1 MIGNAK
7 SVGGE
12 ARLRDRVA
20 ALEAELA
27 ATKLRAD
34 ALMAERD
41 RLREAY
47 RHLELQLELQRRR
60 LFVAKAER
68 IDTKQL
74 ELEFAATLAKLNKL
88 AEQLPEDVLKK
99 LGSPGGTKKP
109 KRKPTGRRDLRDV
122 DLPEEHI
129 VIVDPACEG
138 TAVRIDTEET
148 CQIMWRRGG
157 PVRVVTVRIKYCSV
171 LSSPTSDP
179 AVAAPDDATPAAGD
193 AAPALGG
200 AAPVLDETVP
210 VLDTIAP
217 VLDTTALVLD
227 AATSVLDVA
236 VDPVPDATAVA
247 VDAAPEP
254 VLDMVTSQPAGVGT
268 KVIVTAPVPP
278 QILNRSIATASLLA
292 HIVSDKLCD
301 GLPLNRQ
308 EDRFARLGV
317 RIDRGSMSRW
327 LEDLGM
333 IMGSSLVKAMRDD
346 AFATAFCIST
356 DATGV
361 LVQPIRTDDK
371 QRRACRRGHYFVQIA
386 DDDHIFFEYTPKET
400 SAAVGE
406 MFRGYSG
413 YIQADAKSVYDF
425 LFRSPEQRVP
435 LDDQAVDLAVRH
447 ELGCWSH
454 VRTKFWEAAITK
466 DVVAREG
473 LARIARIFELDRAW
487 RHRPHAEIKSLRD
500 EHLRPHV
507 DAFFEWVTVE
517 YDKVKAQRGF
527 LRTAL
532 GYAERQ
538 RGPLTRFFDDGR
550 LRLDNNASERALR
563 KIAVGRK
570 AWLFVGS
577 DDHAQAAGNLMTLIA
592 SARLH
597 GLDPEVYLRDVFRV
611 FPFWPRDRYLEL
623 APKYWLATR
632 DRLNAAEL
640 KAELGPLAVPAR
652 ASSEQP
658 AAG

>member
-1 MIGNAK
+1 VIGAAK
-7 SVGGE
+7 PLDSE
-12 ARLRDRVA
+12 ALLRNRVA
-20 ALEAELA
+20 KLEAELA
-27 ATKLRAD
+27 AVTLRAD
-34 ALMAERD
+34 TLLAERD

-47 RHLELQLELQRRR
+47 RHLELQVELQRRR

-68 IDTKQL
+68 IDTEQL
-74 ELEFAATLAKLNKL
+74 ELEFAATLAKLNEI
-88 AEQLPEDVLKK
+88 AGQLPASVLEE
-99 LGSPGGTKKP
+99 LGSPDGAKK
-109 KRKPTGRRDLRDV
+109 KKKHSPTGRRSLRDE
-122 DLPEEHI
+122 DLPEERI
-129 VIVDPACEG
+129 VLVDPACTDAAE
-138 TAVRIDTEET
+138 RIGTEET

-157 PVRVVTVRIKYCSV
+157 PVRVVTVRTKYRPAP
-171 LSSPTSDP
+171 SPP
-179 AVAAPDDATPAAGD
+179 EAACVT
-193 AAPALGG
+193 
-200 AAPVLDETVP
+200 
-210 VLDTIAP
+210 
-217 VLDTTALVLD
+217 
-227 AATSVLDVA
+227 
-236 VDPVPDATAVA
+236 PDAS
-247 VDAAPEP
+247 AP
-254 VLDMVTSQPAGVGT
+254 
-268 KVIVTAPVPP
+268 VIVTTPVPP
-278 QILNRSIATASLLA
+278 QILTRSIATASLLA

-301 GLPLNRQ
+301 GLPLHRQ

-361 LVQPIRTDDK
+361 LVQPIPTADK

-386 DDDHIFFEYTPKET
+386 DADYVFFEYTPKET

-413 YIQADAKSVYDF
+413 YVQADAKSVYDF
-425 LFRSPEQRVP
+425 LFRPPEQRVP
-435 LDDQAVDLAVRH
+435 LDDQTVDLAVRH

-454 VRTKFWEAAITK
+454 LRTKFWEAAITK
-466 DVVAREG
+466 DVIAREG
-473 LARIARIFELDRAW
+473 LARISRIFELDRAW
-487 RHRPHAEIKSLRD
+487 RRRPHPEIKALRD

-507 DAFFEWVTVE
+507 DAFFAWVDVE
-517 YDKVKAQRGF
+517 YDKVKSQRGF
-527 LRTAL
+527 LRTAT
-532 GYAERQ
+532 GYAHRQ

-611 FPFWPRDRYLEL
+611 FPHWPRDRYLEL

-632 DRLNAAEL
+632 ARLDAAEL
-640 KAELGPLAVPAR
+640 EAELGPLTVPAR
-652 ASSEQP
+652 SSSEQQ

>member
-1 MIGNAK
+1 VIGNAT

-34 ALMAERD
+34 ELMAERD

-74 ELEFAATLAKLNKL
+74 ELEFAATLAKLNKI
-88 AEQLPEDVLKK
+88 AEQLPKDVLEK

-122 DLPEEHI
+122 DLPEERI
-129 VIVDPACEG
+129 VIIDPACEG
-138 TAVRIDTEET
+138 TAVQIDTEET

-157 PVRVVTVRIKYCSV
+157 LVRVVTVRIKYCSV
-171 LSSPTSDP
+171 PSSPASELATP
-179 AVAAPDDATPAAGD
+179 ALDDATPVPDDTTPAFD
-193 AAPALGG
+193 EAAPAPDETV
-200 AAPVLDETVP
+200 PVLDETVP
-210 VLDTIAP
+210 ALG
-217 VLDTTALVLD
+217 TAALGF
-227 AATSVLDVA
+227 DVA
-236 VDPVPDATAVA
+236 VDPVPDTTAVA
-247 VDAAPEP
+247 VDTAEP
-254 VLDMVTSQPAGVGT
+254 VLDTVASQPAEVST
-268 KVIVTAPVPP
+268 KMIVTAPVPP

-292 HIVSDKLCD
+292 HIASDKFCD
-301 GLPLNRQ
+301 GLPLHRQ

-356 DATGV
+356 DATGI
-361 LVQPIRTDDK
+361 LVQPIRTGDK
-371 QRRACRRGHYFVQIA
+371 QRRACCRGHYFVQIA

-425 LFRSPEQRVP
+425 LFRSPKQRVP

-507 DAFFEWVTVE
+507 DAFFVWVAVE

-532 GYAERQ
+532 GYAQRQ

-632 DRLNAAEL
+632 ARLNAAEL
-640 KAELGPLAVPAR
+640 KAELGPLTVPAR

-658 AAG
+658 AAR

>member
-1 MIGNAK
+1 VWVIGSAK

-27 ATKLRAD
+27 AAKLRAD
-34 ALMAERD
+34 ELMAERD

-88 AEQLPEDVLKK
+88 AEQLPADVLEK

-122 DLPEEHI
+122 DLPEERI

-138 TAVRIDTEET
+138 IAARIDTEET

-157 PVRVVTVRIKYCSV
+157 AVRVVTVRIKYCSV
-171 LSSPTSDP
+171 SSSPASDLVPP
-179 AVAAPDDATPAAGD
+179 ALDDAPPAPDD
-193 AAPALGG
+193 AAPALDATAP
-200 AAPVLDETVP
+200 AADQTAQVLDETVP
-210 VLDTIAP
+210 TLS
-217 VLDTTALVLD
+217 
-227 AATSVLDVA
+227 AAASALDVA
-236 VDPVPDATAVA
+236 VDRIPHTTVVPGDAAQEPVRATAA
-247 VDAAPEP
+247 
-254 VLDMVTSQPAGVGT
+254 SQPAAVRT

-278 QILNRSIATASLLA
+278 QILTRSIATASLLA

-301 GLPLNRQ
+301 GLPLHRQ

-361 LVQPIRTDDK
+361 LVQPIPTGDK

-386 DDDHIFFEYTPKET
+386 DADHIFFEYTPKET

-425 LFRSPEQRVP
+425 LFRAPEQRVP

-466 DVVAREG
+466 DVVARGG
-473 LARIARIFELDRAW
+473 LARIARIFELDRSW
-487 RHRPHAEIKSLRD
+487 RHRAHAEIKALRD

-507 DAFFEWVTVE
+507 DAFFAWVAVE

-527 LRTAL
+527 LRTAF
-532 GYAERQ
+532 GYAQRQ
-538 RGPLTRFFDDGR
+538 HGPLTRFFDDCR

-611 FPFWPRDRYLEL
+611 FPYWPRDRYLEL

-632 DRLNAAEL
+632 ARLNADEL
-640 KAELGPLAVPAR
+640 KAELGPLAVPGR

-658 AAG
+658 AAC

>member
-1 MIGNAK
+1 LIARSRQIERDSLRGECVIGDAK
-7 SVGGE
+7 SLDSE
-12 ARLRDRVA
+12 ALLRDRVA
-20 ALEAELA
+20 TLEAELA
-27 ATKLRAD
+27 ATRLRAD
-34 ALMAERD
+34 ELLAERD

-47 RHLELQLELQRRR
+47 RHLELQVELQRRR

-68 IDTKQL
+68 IDTEQL
-74 ELEFAATLAKLNKL
+74 ELEFAATLAKLNEIAGKL
-88 AEQLPEDVLKK
+88 PASVLEE
-99 LGSPGGTKKP
+99 LGSPDGNKKKP
-109 KRKPTGRRDLRDV
+109 KRSPTGRRDLRDE
-122 DLPEEHI
+122 DLPEERI
-129 VIVDPACEG
+129 VLVDPVFEG
-138 TAVRIDTEET
+138 TAERIGTEET
-148 CQIMWRRGG
+148 CQVKWRRGG
-157 PVRVVTVRIKYCSV
+157 PVRVVTVRIKYRPAPSAP
-171 LSSPTSDP
+171 STDTAASPPPEVS
-179 AVAAPDDATPAAGD
+179 AP
-193 AAPALGG
+193 
-200 AAPVLDETVP
+200 
-210 VLDTIAP
+210 
-217 VLDTTALVLD
+217 
-227 AATSVLDVA
+227 
-236 VDPVPDATAVA
+236 
-247 VDAAPEP
+247 
-254 VLDMVTSQPAGVGT
+254 
-268 KVIVTAPVPP
+268 VIVTTPVPP
-278 QILNRSIATASLLA
+278 QILTRSIATASLLA

-301 GLPLNRQ
+301 GLPLHRQ
-308 EDRFARLGV
+308 EDRFARLGF

-361 LVQPIRTDDK
+361 LVQPIPTADK

-425 LFRSPEQRVP
+425 LFRPPEQRVP

-454 VRTKFWEAAITK
+454 LRTKFWEAAITK

-473 LARIARIFELDRAW
+473 LARIGRIFELDRSW
-487 RHRPHAEIKSLRD
+487 RRRPHAEIKALRD

-507 DAFFEWVTVE
+507 DAFFAWVDVE
-517 YDKVKAQRGF
+517 YDKFKSQRGF

-532 GYAERQ
+532 GYAHRQ
-538 RGPLTRFFDDGR
+538 RGPLTQFFDDGR

-611 FPFWPRDRYLEL
+611 FPHWPRDRYLEL
-623 APKYWLATR
+623 APKYWTATR
-632 DRLNAAEL
+632 ARLDPAEL
-640 KAELGPLAVPAR
+640 EAELGPLTVPAR
-652 ASSEQP
+652 SSSEQP

>member
-1 MIGNAK
+1 MI
-7 SVGGE
+7 GE
-12 ARLRDRVA
+12 ARLDSEALLRDRVA
-20 ALEAELA
+20 RLEVELA
-27 ATKLRAD
+27 ATRLRAD
-34 ALMAERD
+34 ELLAERD

-47 RHLELQLELQRRR
+47 RHLELQVELQRRR
-60 LFVAKAER
+60 LFIAKAER
-68 IDTKQL
+68 IDTEQL
-74 ELEFAATLAKLNKL
+74 ELEFAATLAKLNEI
-88 AEQLPEDVLKK
+88 AGQLPASVLEA
-99 LGSPGGTKKP
+99 LGSPDGNKKP
-109 KRKPTGRRDLRDV
+109 KRSPTGRRDLRGEN
-122 DLPEEHI
+122 LPEERI
-129 VIVDPACEG
+129 VLADPAFEG
-138 TAVRIDTEET
+138 TSERIGTEET
-148 CQIMWRRGG
+148 CQVMWRRGG
-157 PVRVVTVRIKYCSV
+157 PVRVVTVRIKYRPEPATE
-171 LSSPTSDP
+171 PTSSAG
-179 AVAAPDDATPAAGD
+179 AVTVTTP
-193 AAPALGG
+193 
-200 AAPVLDETVP
+200 
-210 VLDTIAP
+210 
-217 VLDTTALVLD
+217 
-227 AATSVLDVA
+227 
-236 VDPVPDATAVA
+236 
-247 VDAAPEP
+247 
-254 VLDMVTSQPAGVGT
+254 
-268 KVIVTAPVPP
+268 VIVTTPVPP
-278 QILNRSIATASLLA
+278 QILTRSIATASLLA

-301 GLPLNRQ
+301 GLPLHRQ
-308 EDRFARLGV
+308 EDRFARLGF
-317 RIDRGSMSRW
+317 RLDRGLMSRW

-361 LVQPIRTDDK
+361 LVQPIRTADK

-425 LFRSPEQRVP
+425 LFRPPEQRVA
-435 LDDQAVDLAVRH
+435 LDDQDVDLAVRH

-454 VRTKFWEAAITK
+454 ARTKFWEAAITK

-473 LARIARIFELDRAW
+473 LMRIGRIFELDRSW
-487 RHRPHAEIKSLRD
+487 RRRPHAEIKALRD

-507 DAFFEWVTVE
+507 DAFFAWVDLE
-517 YDKVKAQRGF
+517 YDRVKSQRGF

-532 GYAERQ
+532 GYAHRQ

-597 GLDPEVYLRDVFRV
+597 GLDPELYMRDVFRV
-611 FPFWPRDRYLEL
+611 FPHWPRDRYLEL
-623 APKYWLATR
+623 APKYWIATR
-632 DRLNAAEL
+632 ARLDPVEL
-640 KAELGPLAVPAR
+640 EAELGPLTVPAR
-652 ASSEQP
+652 SSSE
-658 AAG
+658 

>member
-1 MIGNAK
+1 MIGDAT
-7 SVGGE
+7 SLHSE
-12 ARLRDRVA
+12 ALLRDRVA
-20 ALEAELA
+20 ILEAELA
-27 ATKLRAD
+27 ASKTHAAEL
-34 ALMAERD
+34 LAERD

-47 RHLELQLELQRRR
+47 RHLELQVELQRRR

-68 IDTKQL
+68 IDTDQL
-74 ELEFAATLAKLNKL
+74 ELEFAATLAKLNEI
-88 AEQLPEDVLKK
+88 AGQLPADVLED

-109 KRKPTGRRDLRDV
+109 KRSPTGRRDLRTD
-122 DLPEEHI
+122 DLPEERI
-129 VIVDPACEG
+129 VVTDPAFEG
-138 TAVRIDTEET
+138 TVERIGAEET
-148 CQIMWRRGG
+148 CQVMWRRGG
-157 PVRVVTVRIKYCSV
+157 PVRVVTVRIKYRPTPSPASTDPE
-171 LSSPTSDP
+171 SS
-179 AVAAPDDATPAAGD
+179 
-193 AAPALGG
+193 
-200 AAPVLDETVP
+200 APVEVS
-210 VLDTIAP
+210 AP
-217 VLDTTALVLD
+217 
-227 AATSVLDVA
+227 
-236 VDPVPDATAVA
+236 
-247 VDAAPEP
+247 
-254 VLDMVTSQPAGVGT
+254 
-268 KVIVTAPVPP
+268 VIVTAPVPP
-278 QILNRSIATASLLA
+278 QILTRSIATASMFA
-292 HIVSDKLCD
+292 HIVTDKFCD
-301 GLPLNRQ
+301 GLPLHRQ
-308 EDRFARLGV
+308 EDRFARLGF

-333 IMGSSLVKAMRDD
+333 IMGSSLVKAMRDE

-361 LVQPIRTDDK
+361 LVQPIPSADK

-425 LFRSPEQRVP
+425 LFRPPEQRVP
-435 LDDQAVDLAVRH
+435 VDDQAVDLAVRH

-454 VRTKFWEAAITK
+454 LRTKFWEAAITK
-466 DVVAREG
+466 DVLAREG
-473 LARIARIFELDRAW
+473 LVRIRRIFELDRSW
-487 RHRPHAEIKSLRD
+487 RRRPHIEIKALRD
-500 EHLRPHV
+500 DHLRPHV
-507 DAFFEWVTVE
+507 DAFFAWVDVE
-517 YDKVKAQRGF
+517 YDKVKSQRGF

-532 GYAERQ
+532 GYAYRQ

-592 SARLH
+592 SARLR
-597 GLDPEVYLRDVFRV
+597 GLDPEVYLRDIFRV
-611 FPFWPRDRYLEL
+611 FPYWPRDRYLEL

-632 DRLNAAEL
+632 ARLDPFEL
-640 KAELGPLAVPAR
+640 EAELGPLTVPVR
-652 ASSEQP
+652 SSSEQP

>member
-1 MIGNAK
+1 VIGNAT

-20 ALEAELA
+20 TLEAELA

-34 ALMAERD
+34 ELMAERD

-74 ELEFAATLAKLNKL
+74 ELEFAATLAKLNKI
-88 AEQLPEDVLKK
+88 AEQLPKDVLEK

-122 DLPEEHI
+122 DLPEERI

-138 TAVRIDTEET
+138 TAVQIDTEET

-157 PVRVVTVRIKYCSV
+157 LVRVVTVRIKYCSV
-171 LSSPTSDP
+171 PSSPASDLATP
-179 AVAAPDDATPAAGD
+179 VLDDAPPVPDDTTPAFD
-193 AAPALGG
+193 EAAPAPDETVG
-200 AAPVLDETVP
+200 VLDETVP
-210 VLDTIAP
+210 ALG
-217 VLDTTALVLD
+217 TA
-227 AATSVLDVA
+227 ASGLDVA
-236 VDPVPDATAVA
+236 VDPVPATTAVA
-247 VDAAPEP
+247 VDAAEP
-254 VLDMVTSQPAGVGT
+254 VLDTVTSQPAEVST
-268 KVIVTAPVPP
+268 KMIVTAPVPP
-278 QILNRSIATASLLA
+278 QVLNRSIATASLLA
-292 HIVSDKLCD
+292 HIASDKFCD
-301 GLPLNRQ
+301 GLPLHRQ

-356 DATGV
+356 DATGI
-361 LVQPIRTDDK
+361 LVQPIRTADK
-371 QRRACRRGHYFVQIA
+371 QRRACCRGHYFVQIA

-425 LFRSPEQRVP
+425 LFRSPKQRVP

-507 DAFFEWVTVE
+507 DAFFVWVAVE
-517 YDKVKAQRGF
+517 YDKVKGQRGF

-532 GYAERQ
+532 GYAQRQ

-632 DRLNAAEL
+632 ARLNAAEL
-640 KAELGPLAVPAR
+640 KAELGPLTVPAR

-658 AAG
+658 AAR